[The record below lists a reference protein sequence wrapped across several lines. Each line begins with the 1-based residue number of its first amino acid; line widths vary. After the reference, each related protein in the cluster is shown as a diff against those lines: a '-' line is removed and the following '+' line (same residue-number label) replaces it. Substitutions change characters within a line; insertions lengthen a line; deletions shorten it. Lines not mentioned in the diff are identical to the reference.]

1 MRRGGVLKCKV
12 VTSEGIEL
20 SEIELREKSRQLE
33 DLVPIVVKALPDG
46 FDSKTAYLALEN
58 GWNVLDGRVVR
69 FVNSTYG
76 KIIRHKGYDTTRIIP
91 QLKEIFDAS
100 IPIGFQPERPQ
111 PVRPD
116 GTIHKKHPNFVGY
129 HNYLGKIVDS
139 DVVYYVRFTI
149 QEERTRNKDYIP
161 NSVHSTFVSNVEIYK
176 TDGSLS
182 RSTTSVG
189 ERENS
194 VGFDKIVAQFLLACK
209 GGA

>member
-1 MRRGGVLKCKV
+1 M
-12 VTSEGIEL
+12 TSEGIEL
-20 SEIELREKSRQLE
+20 SEIELREKFRQLE
-33 DLVPIVVKALPDG
+33 NLAPIVVRALPDG
-46 FDSKTAYLALEN
+46 FDSKTTYLALAN
-58 GWNVLDGRVVR
+58 GQNRMDGRVVR

-76 KIIRHKGYDTTRIIP
+76 KIIRHKGYDTARIIP

-100 IPIGFQPERPQ
+100 IPIGFQPERLQ
-111 PVRPD
+111 PMRPD

-129 HNYLGKIVDS
+129 HNYLGKIADS
-139 DVVYYVRFTI
+139 DGVYYVRFTI

-209 GGA
+209 GAREG

>member
-1 MRRGGVLKCKV
+1 M
-12 VTSEGIEL
+12 TAEGIEL

-33 DLVPIVVKALPDG
+33 GLVPIAVKALPDG
-46 FDSKTAYLALEN
+46 FDSKAAYLALEN
-58 GWNVLDGRVVR
+58 GRNRRDGRIVR

-76 KIIRHKGYDTTRIIP
+76 KIIRHKGYDTARIIP

-111 PVRPD
+111 PMRPD

-129 HNYLGKIVDS
+129 HNYLGKIADA
-139 DVVYYVRFTI
+139 DGVYYVRFTI
-149 QEERTRNKDYIP
+149 QEERTRNKEYIP
-161 NSVHSTFVSNVEIYK
+161 NSLHSTFVSNVEIYK

-194 VGFDKIVAQFLLACK
+194 VGFDRIVAKFLSACK
-209 GGA
+209 GAREG